1 VYPAGMSDTSTPPVG
16 GPTNPDAS
24 PPVLRVGG
32 PTDPDASPFDPRL
45 LIQAIKDRRIVAGAG
60 DSLCDLTSAD
70 IVYPVQVTRGDLRQW
85 GLTNELPG
93 ASKSCRISEETIAEL
108 AACDL
113 TEEGIALRGHPKH
126 LVRRLSNGL
135 AWAVLESAMDDAPT
149 PPVSMR

>member
-1 VYPAGMSDTSTPPVG
+1 MSDTTNTPPVG

-24 PPVLRVGG
+24 PSVPTVGG

-45 LIQAIKDRRIVAGAG
+45 LVQAIKERRIVAGAG
-60 DSLCDLTSAD
+60 DSLCDLTSAHA

-85 GLTNELPG
+85 GLTKELPC

-126 LVRRLSNGL
+126 LVKRLSNGH
-135 AWAVLESAMDDAPT
+135 AWAVLESAIADEPT
-149 PPVSMR
+149 AE